1 MNTSEQISIMYESI
15 PAVAELNRVPGF
27 EPFKLLRR
35 IVSPE
40 EGKVALQLDL
50 RFKKLWF
57 RLAHPKGRIR
67 LNPLRI
73 TEQMAIFE
81 AQVYLDRGD
90 ENPVGSFTS
99 CCTKE
104 EAPGGQYVQA
114 AQFEAMDEALTDAGF
129 GVQFADVSMDAS
141 GSRYGSRILLPE
153 DNAAGN
159 AVTVSHG
166 VGSAEKAEA
175 NRNAGRDDSA
185 GKSSPGVTARNTE
198 SVHGKENITQRQK
211 AEENVQTGMRGQ
223 TAQNAQAVEPVEK
236 TNPVSAAKA
245 MSDGRKS
252 ALTASVGNRPAEV
265 QSTASVRGMTEKPAE
280 ADLAPAMA
288 AHESLPV
295 QAAASKGTA
304 AQQPVEIQ
312 EQKVQGVGTARAFH
326 PVLVQG
332 QAAKPVV
339 DAAQPAVG
347 ANTVPPVAMQGQI
360 AQSAVKAN
368 NAQSVMV
375 SGKGATS
382 AGEKKAVQAG
392 SAGIGRK
399 VVQKSASQSA
409 GNGKP
414 LQVAQGQKQ
423 PAVQSEETSL
433 PVQPQA
439 VRSQSVQNKTAS
451 ADALPVKPAESYA
464 LPIQPGTVASAVTA
478 GNELP
483 IKASQS
489 NAISAQHENVSR
501 SNAISTQP
509 ENAGNATESVGKLP
523 AEGKRSA
530 VGETKS
536 SVQGAMALLSGQN
549 FRTVQTGSAGL
560 YAAGLPAG
568 SSMSASETQSASRNM
583 TTSAVQ
589 AASRSMAASVA
600 QPAGSSMSASAAQP
614 TDQLLPASGSVEQ
627 GEAVSCYTPDMPVEE
642 IVKLMTF
649 EEAEK
654 VVVDI
659 GVCKGMTMA
668 EVAERR
674 PPSLK
679 FYLYGGDKGNNNIL
693 RAAAQIML
701 DSLELQKAG

>member
-1 MNTSEQISIMYESI
+1 MNTSEQIPTMYESI

-35 IVSPE
+35 IASPE

-81 AQVYLDRGD
+81 AQVYLERGD

-129 GVQFADVSMDAS
+129 GVQFADVSMDAA

-153 DNAAGN
+153 NSAAGN
-159 AVTVSHG
+159 AVMVS
-166 VGSAEKAEA
+166 S
-175 NRNAGRDDSA
+175 
-185 GKSSPGVTARNTE
+185 GVTAHNTE

-211 AEENVQTGMRGQ
+211 TEEDVQTESH
-223 TAQNAQAVEPVEK
+223 AQA
-236 TNPVSAAKA
+236 
-245 MSDGRKS
+245 
-252 ALTASVGNRPAEV
+252 
-265 QSTASVRGMTEKPAE
+265 
-280 ADLAPAMA
+280 
-288 AHESLPV
+288 
-295 QAAASKGTA
+295 
-304 AQQPVEIQ
+304 
-312 EQKVQGVGTARAFH
+312 VGTARAFH

-332 QAAKPVV
+332 QAAQPVV

-347 ANTVPPVAMQGQI
+347 ANTVPPVTVQEQT
-360 AQSAVKAN
+360 AQSAAKTN

-375 SGKGATS
+375 SGKGVQPT
-382 AGEKKAVQAG
+382 GEKRAVQAG
-392 SAGIGRK
+392 SAGVGRTA
-399 VVQKSASQSA
+399 VQKSASQPV

-414 LQVAQGQKQ
+414 LQAAQGQKQ
-423 PAVQSEETSL
+423 PTVQSAEASL

-439 VRSQSVQNKTAS
+439 VRSQPVQNKTAS
-451 ADALPVKPAESYA
+451 ADALPIKPAESYS
-464 LPIQPGTVASAVTA
+464 LPIQPGMAASAVPA

-483 IKASQS
+483 VRASQS
-489 NAISAQHENVSR
+489 NAIPAK
-501 SNAISTQP
+501 P
-509 ENAGNATESVGKLP
+509 ETAGNAAALADTLP
-523 AEGKRSA
+523 AEGKSSA
-530 VGETKS
+530 AGETKS
-536 SVQGAMALLSGQN
+536 SVQGAMALLGGQN
-549 FRTVQTGSAGL
+549 FQTAQTEVTSL
-560 YAAGLPAG
+560 SAAGLPAV
-568 SSMSASETQSASRNM
+568 SSM
-583 TTSAVQ
+583 
-589 AASRSMAASVA
+589 
-600 QPAGSSMSASAAQP
+600 PASAAQP
-614 TDQLLPASGSVEQ
+614 AGQALPASGSAAQ
-627 GEAVSCYTPDMPVEE
+627 GEAVSRYTPDMPVEE
-642 IVKLMTF
+642 ILKLMTF

-674 PPSLK
+674 TPSLK
-679 FYLYGGDKGNNNIL
+679 FYLYGGYKGNNNIL